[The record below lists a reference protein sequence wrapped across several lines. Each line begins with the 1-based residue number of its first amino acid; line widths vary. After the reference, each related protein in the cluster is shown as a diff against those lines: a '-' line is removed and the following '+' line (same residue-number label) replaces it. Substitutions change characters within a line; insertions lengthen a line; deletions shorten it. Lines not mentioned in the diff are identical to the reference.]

1 MVLLRL
7 YNSYTDLLNSYK
19 AVCICPGGYSANA
32 KKVGILQT
40 VMNVALPKYTNKD
53 YVVLAII
60 LLPYTL
66 ITNSIAFGVKY
77 FSSLEIF
84 LLATITTAIAF
95 SIYFTLCGGVAVL
108 LKNRFSLPHHGTK
121 APDIDDPHVP
131 VDVWFVFI
139 VSFQNV

>member
-1 MVLLRL
+1 
-7 YNSYTDLLNSYK
+7 
-19 AVCICPGGYSANA
+19 
-32 KKVGILQT
+32 
-40 VMNVALPKYTNKD
+40 MNVALPKYTNKD

-108 LKNRFSLPHHGTK
+108 LKNRFSLPHQ
-121 APDIDDPHVP
+121 VP
-131 VDVWFVFI
+131 RRLTLMILMFLLMSGLFLLFLFRMYEYIPALEFRFDENNFVWAYFA
-139 VSFQNV
+139 